1 VLLVA
6 LVALTT
12 ACARP
17 ERRGAFAQHE
27 VRAGET
33 LGSIA
38 KLYGVEVGRL
48 AELNGL
54 RNVNHIEV
62 GQHLRIPDRPR
73 RLADSTI
80 ERGERPP
87 DTRRETKPAPVGAR
101 GDPGVERARA
111 LLGQA
116 TGDYREARFEAAL
129 AKARDAEAA
138 LAGSGDPGPDPA
150 LRARA
155 AFVQGSALAAL
166 GERERAGES
175 FARVHELDPHFEPP
189 PGWLSPSLEELYTT
203 ASD

>member
-1 VLLVA
+1 
-6 LVALTT
+6 
-12 ACARP
+12 
-17 ERRGAFAQHE
+17 

-38 KLYGVEVGRL
+38 KLYGVEVGQL
-48 AELNGL
+48 AQLNQL
-54 RNVNHIEV
+54 RDVDHIEV

-73 RLADSTI
+73 RMADSTI
-80 ERGERPP
+80 ERGARP
-87 DTRRETKPAPVGAR
+87 DTQRPANPPVGAR
-101 GDPGVERARA
+101 RDPGIARARA
-111 LLGQA
+111 LLDQA
-116 TGDYREARFEAAL
+116 TADYREARFEAAL
-129 AKARDAEAA
+129 AKAREAESA

-189 PGWLSPSLEELYTT
+189 PGWLSPSLQELYTT
-203 ASD
+203 ASDN

>member
-1 VLLVA
+1 VLLAA
-6 LVALTT
+6 LIALAT

-17 ERRGAFAQHE
+17 EPRRAPTEHE

-38 KLYGVEVGRL
+38 TLYGVEVGRL
-48 AELNGL
+48 AELNRL
-54 RNVNHIEV
+54 RDVDHIEV

-73 RLADSTI
+73 RLPDSTI
-80 ERGERPP
+80 ERGERPDP
-87 DTRRETKPAPVGAR
+87 RREAKPPPVRAR
-101 GDPGVERARA
+101 KDPGVERARA
-111 LLGQA
+111 LLDQA
-116 TGDYREARFEAAL
+116 TGDYQEARFDAAL

-166 GERERAGES
+166 GERERASES
-175 FARVHELDPHFEPP
+175 FTRVHHLDPHFEPP
-189 PGWLSPSLEELYTT
+189 PGWLSPSLQELYTT